1 MNSITFTQTMLKKGL
16 LGRCITRDLKW
27 GTPVPVEKFADKV
40 FYVWFDAPI
49 GYISITA
56 NYTDQWK
63 QWWQNNDNVEL
74 YQFMG
79 KDNITFHTVIFPS
92 TLIGSGQ
99 PWTKLHHISTTEFLN
114 YEKDE
119 NGAPLKFSKTRNV
132 GVFGDDAMNSGIPS
146 EVWRYFLLSCRPE
159 TSDTTFLWSDFM
171 AKNNNELLA
180 NLGNFSNRA
189 LKFTASAFGSV
200 VPIYPDQVAAPDS
213 EFLNNLNAKI
223 AAYMES
229 MEAVRLKEGL
239 KMAMEYSSL
248 CNGYFQEFKPWDL
261 NKKPETQDRC
271 KQVVN
276 TALNALFVLCV
287 LLEPFMP
294 SFSAKVYEQL
304 NIERTARHERLL
316 FELSRDPTAMRSL
329 VPMGHTI
336 GTPEPIFREI
346 KPEECADFLKRFS
359 GSAEN
364 RGDSAK

>member
-1 MNSITFTQTMLKKGL
+1 
-16 LGRCITRDLKW
+16 
-27 GTPVPVEKFADKV
+27 
-40 FYVWFDAPI
+40 
-49 GYISITA
+49 
-56 NYTDQWK
+56 
-63 QWWQNNDNVEL
+63 
-74 YQFMG
+74 MG

-239 KMAMEYSSL
+239 KIAMEYSSL